1 MSAKN
6 ADKQPLS
13 VIDNVAEHRYEIH
26 TEGQVAILVYKRGV
40 NRISLLHTE
49 VPPALEGRG
58 IAGMLARAALE
69 AARADGL
76 EVVPLCPYVAAYIRR
91 HQEYLPLVS
100 SPYRAKLTAG
110 E

>member
-1 MSAKN
+1 MGN
-6 ADKQPLS
+6 ENEQNS
-13 VIDNVAEHRYEIH
+13 VIDNEAENEYEAH
-26 TEGQVAILVYKRGV
+26 AEGEVAILTYQRQGKR
-40 NRISLLHTE
+40 ITFYHTE

-58 IAGMLARAALE
+58 IAGMMARTALE

-100 SPYRAKLTAG
+100 PPYRSKLTAG

>member
-1 MSAKN
+1 MSSEN
-6 ADKQPLS
+6 EQYT
-13 VIDNVAEHRYEIH
+13 VTDNEAENRYEVH
-26 TEGQVAILVYKRGV
+26 TEGEVAILTYQRQGG
-40 NRISLLHTE
+40 RIIFYHTE

-58 IAGMLARAALE
+58 IAGMLAHNALE

-100 SPYRAKLTAG
+100 PPYRKKLTVS

>member
-6 ADKQPLS
+6 ADKRPLS

-76 EVVPLCPYVAAYIRR
+76 EVVPICPYVVAYLRR
-91 HQEYLPLVS
+91 HQEYLSLVS
-100 SPYRAKLTAG
+100 PANREHVLAG
-110 E
+110 K